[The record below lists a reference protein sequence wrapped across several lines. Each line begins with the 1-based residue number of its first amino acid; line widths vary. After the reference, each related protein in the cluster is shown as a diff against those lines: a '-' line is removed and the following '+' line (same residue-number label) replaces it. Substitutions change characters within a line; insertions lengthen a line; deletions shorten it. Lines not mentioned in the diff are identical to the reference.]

1 MTDEIRA
8 DAKTLAER
16 QYFFIKEHIR
26 VIDYHFI
33 SLLDTPL
40 GPDNPM
46 TLRRAMMARAPKDR
60 HTSRLIHNVDQSW
73 NSTSR
78 YMVTTVVGREE
89 EANRFLAN
97 LIPELLY
104 IHGPEASNWFS
115 GQGLSVYKDVRWN
128 PKKGTTSSSNARDS
142 AAMVDEDV
150 WDLGEKWKTLTVASA
165 DKTSQRP
172 DTAVLD
178 GKKKTP
184 KGTKPNSATEDEAET
199 SAKLSERLAGDKSVA
214 SFGGAFGRATD
225 SDDEKEAE
233 VKAAYE
239 AAHPPDM
246 TGTKFIFSPDQVD
259 RENEKAEQGI
269 ESDGLS
275 MSTAGKTTDGTRLK
289 LKIAQEEIA
298 ALKLSIQSQNN
309 PSMVPLPRDDT
320 DMESDTHSEMDTE
333 QHTDAQVL
341 GAALAAPKREAIHP
355 DNDAM
360 EEDEHNVV
368 YIGDDPSMYN
378 VVYHGNDH
386 SQDESQ
392 DEDEESRQATILA
405 DAQDTSTAADSFED
419 PHSIEFIGSDPSQTS
434 ASDPSQ
440 SSASNQDPSQ
450 SSASSSDQTSSSSS
464 SSSAQSHD
472 TAKLV
477 QRITKL
483 TSPKSLIKIDRPGG
497 STDSASRQSSGQDSG
512 SSKDHIPEDS
522 SGKAGVVLDDAGQGE

>member
-1 MTDEIRA
+1 
-8 DAKTLAER
+8 
-16 QYFFIKEHIR
+16 
-26 VIDYHFI
+26 
-33 SLLDTPL
+33 
-40 GPDNPM
+40 
-46 TLRRAMMARAPKDR
+46 
-60 HTSRLIHNVDQSW
+60 
-73 NSTSR
+73 
-78 YMVTTVVGREE
+78 
-89 EANRFLAN
+89 
-97 LIPELLY
+97 
-104 IHGPEASNWFS
+104 
-115 GQGLSVYKDVRWN
+115 
-128 PKKGTTSSSNARDS
+128 
-142 AAMVDEDV
+142 
-150 WDLGEKWKTLTVASA
+150 
-165 DKTSQRP
+165 
-172 DTAVLD
+172 
-178 GKKKTP
+178 
-184 KGTKPNSATEDEAET
+184 
-199 SAKLSERLAGDKSVA
+199 
-214 SFGGAFGRATD
+214 
-225 SDDEKEAE
+225 
-233 VKAAYE
+233 
-239 AAHPPDM
+239 
-246 TGTKFIFSPDQVD
+246 
-259 RENEKAEQGI
+259 
-269 ESDGLS
+269 
-275 MSTAGKTTDGTRLK
+275 
-289 LKIAQEEIA
+289 
-298 ALKLSIQSQNN
+298 
-309 PSMVPLPRDDT
+309 MVPLPRDDT

-360 EEDEHNVV
+360 EEDEHNVI

-450 SSASSSDQTSSSSS
+450 SSASLSDQTSSSSS